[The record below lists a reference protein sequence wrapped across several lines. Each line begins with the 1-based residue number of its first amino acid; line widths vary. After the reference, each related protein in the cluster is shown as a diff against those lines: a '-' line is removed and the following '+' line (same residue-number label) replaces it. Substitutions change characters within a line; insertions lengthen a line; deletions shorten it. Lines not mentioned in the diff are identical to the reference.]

1 MVLGAK
7 IHQTSV
13 AEFVLSLQSVA
24 IKFFQENYAEAV
36 KFYHRGDAVAVKSTP
51 KRRGGGEILPSRR
64 RGGGEINAK
73 AVQNLGKFTNS
84 PCLSAFLTQFFCEI
98 SEENGK
104 EPLFVVL
111 RPLSVTC

>member
-7 IHQTSV
+7 KHQTSV

-24 IKFFQENYAEAV
+24 IKFFQENYSEAV
-36 KFYHRGDAVAVKSTP
+36 KFYHRGDAVAVKSTQ
-51 KRRGGGEILPSRR
+51 RL

-73 AVQNLGKFTNS
+73 VVQNLGKFTNS
-84 PCLSAFLTQFFCEI
+84 PCLSAFLTPFFCEI

-104 EPLFVVL
+104 GPLFVVL
-111 RPLSVTC
+111 RPLSVTY

>member
-36 KFYHRGDAVAVKSTP
+36 KFYHRGDAVAVKYYHHGDAEAVKSTP
-51 KRRGGGEILPSRR
+51 RR
-64 RGGGEINAK
+64 RGGGEKHAK
-73 AVQNLGKFTNS
+73 AT
-84 PCLSAFLTQFFCEI
+84 
-98 SEENGK
+98 
-104 EPLFVVL
+104 L
-111 RPLSVTC
+111 RR

>member
-7 IHQTSV
+7 KHQTSV

-24 IKFFQENYAEAV
+24 IKIGQESG
-36 KFYHRGDAVAVKSTP
+36 RGGEFLPSR
-51 KRRGGGEILPSRR
+51 RRGGGEILPSRR

-84 PCLSAFLTQFFCEI
+84 PCLSAFLTLFFCEI

-104 EPLFVVL
+104 GPLFVVL

>member
-36 KFYHRGDAVAVKSTP
+36 KSYHRGDAVAVKSTQ
-51 KRRGGGEILPSRR
+51 RL

-73 AVQNLGKFTNS
+73 A
-84 PCLSAFLTQFFCEI
+84 TQWWG
-98 SEENGK
+98 N
-104 EPLFVVL
+104 
-111 RPLSVTC
+111 